1 MASANDFCADSFWG
15 IVQTIALSPPFP
27 SECFSHTVLVG
38 LPALFLCATFPVIY
52 LQIKTSA
59 AHVLPW
65 TTLQSMK
72 WLLGSLMVGNRVF
85 LLLFSLWRT
94 LFDFKSEPLVNLVYP
109 IVQSI
114 AMILVLVLMNE
125 SRKGGLSNPGAIFC
139 TWLIFAVCGAP
150 EFYAWIMIGSDQK
163 LVGEVDFI
171 QYVCYLAFYPL
182 LLLQLILNCFSD
194 PSPLCDK
201 KHFEYTK
208 THPETSA
215 SFPNRQ
221 IFWWFSALISK
232 ASKKSLEVR
241 FPALAIRWFHA
252 LFEADDLF
260 ELDDTLKAN
269 NLITLWETEWN
280 KSIRDYEIL
289 KSTAEL
295 PIKEHYSTEKSPLF
309 IGNGKKYGTTLPGD
323 QLSEVIVPP
332 SVIAVLW
339 RLFKWELIGASVV
352 KFLSDLLQFANP
364 GFLSLLISFTED
376 RNVPLYQGIFYS
388 VGLFICSILRSLLL
402 NNYYT
407 MMTRVG
413 TKIQIVLTTAVYNKT
428 LKLSNSSRRQK
439 THGEIV
445 NLMAIDVDR
454 FRLITP
460 QLQQYWSSPL
470 QVIVCMFL
478 LWQTIGYAVIAGFF
492 VMISVIPLN
501 IGISFLSKQ
510 WTSQQMVHKDERIRK
525 ISEVLSGLKVV
536 KLYAWEPAMEAVIDK
551 IRVVEMALVRKAAV
565 ARTVADILN
574 IATPF
579 LVALVTFTTYTL
591 LSSSNVLTPQIAFV
605 SLTLFNQLRAP
616 LIMAAELISQTIQ
629 VAVSNERLKEFLIAE
644 ELSETAVDVDEDGQ
658 CYSHSVD
665 ISMST
670 LAWHR
675 HEPPQLQ
682 GINLKVAK
690 GQLMAIVGAVG
701 VGKSSLLL
709 GILGEMEK
717 VCGYIGRRGT
727 FAYVPQQSWIRNTT
741 LRDNIIMGKTFD
753 RNFYER
759 VIEACALDEDLKQLP
774 NGDRTEIG
782 EKGINLSGGQKARV
796 ALARA
801 IYQDRDVYLLDDPLS
816 AVDAHVSKHIFTN
829 VIGSEGLLKCKTR
842 ILVTHA
848 LSFLKDTDIVVVMR
862 GGSITHTATYDS
874 LRNSD
879 VSEIIQESPHGIE
892 ESPNSES
899 SEIRLQYMPLI
910 FRSNSD
916 DNEDELDADEV
927 RSVVSRNSRTS
938 RESKKAR
945 QYLPVNCILKL
956 LGLSIT
962 VKFSVY
968 MVYLKS
974 IGILR
979 YFVPFVVALVLNSV
993 FLMARNLWLSD
1004 WSNDNIP
1011 EVDKGLA
1018 KPLGIRLGIYA
1029 LFGILEVVF
1038 LYLALSALI
1047 LGAVVASLKL
1057 HKPLLHNILRS
1068 PLSHFDVTPLGRILN
1083 RLGKVSICKWC
1094 TYHVSLCYYLSFRIS
1109 YVTLLCLWIEDCLSF
1124 SSSIMSVFQHYFIP
1138 CSRQL
1143 QRLTAISRSPIY
1155 SHFDESIQ
1163 GATIIR
1169 AFGWINMFNTQNV
1182 EKVLERGFSFLYFKL
1197 LRANIRWLAVRLE
1210 LLGSIVILA
1219 TSLLAVMSRD
1229 WGTMSAGAIGLSVS
1243 YSLSITFMLNFF
1255 MRQLSE
1261 IETNIVAVER
1271 IKEYTETAV
1280 EAPWRCRHPPPI
1292 DWPRGEISIYNYS
1305 ARYRPGLDLVIKD
1318 VTVHISPV
1326 EKIGLVGR
1334 TGSGKSSLVLALF
1347 RIIEPASGKILI
1359 DGVDITTIGLHDLRE
1374 RLTIIP
1380 QDPVLF
1386 SGTLRFNL
1394 DPIQKHTDAEL
1405 WSAIEHANLKHFVQ
1419 SFPLGFQHQVD
1430 ECGHNISAGQRQL
1443 ICLTRALMRKSRL
1456 IVLDEATAS
1465 VDSQTDMLIQV
1476 SFLASNLQRSFFSFQ
1491 TTIRSQFSSSTIITI
1506 AHRLNTIFDYD
1517 RVLVMDAGR
1526 VAEFDTPQ
1534 QLLARNSIFRSMA
1547 INANLM

>member
-1 MASANDFCADSFWG
+1 
-15 IVQTIALSPPFP
+15 
-27 SECFSHTVLVG
+27 
-38 LPALFLCATFPVIY
+38 
-52 LQIKTSA
+52 
-59 AHVLPW
+59 
-65 TTLQSMK
+65 
-72 WLLGSLMVGNRVF
+72 
-85 LLLFSLWRT
+85 
-94 LFDFKSEPLVNLVYP
+94 
-109 IVQSI
+109 
-114 AMILVLVLMNE
+114 
-125 SRKGGLSNPGAIFC
+125 
-139 TWLIFAVCGAP
+139 
-150 EFYAWIMIGSDQK
+150 
-163 LVGEVDFI
+163 
-171 QYVCYLAFYPL
+171 
-182 LLLQLILNCFSD
+182 
-194 PSPLCDK
+194 
-201 KHFEYTK
+201 
-208 THPETSA
+208 
-215 SFPNRQ
+215 
-221 IFWWFSALISK
+221 
-232 ASKKSLEVR
+232 
-241 FPALAIRWFHA
+241 
-252 LFEADDLF
+252 
-260 ELDDTLKAN
+260 
-269 NLITLWETEWN
+269 
-280 KSIRDYEIL
+280 
-289 KSTAEL
+289 
-295 PIKEHYSTEKSPLF
+295 
-309 IGNGKKYGTTLPGD
+309 
-323 QLSEVIVPP
+323 
-332 SVIAVLW
+332 
-339 RLFKWELIGASVV
+339 
-352 KFLSDLLQFANP
+352 
-364 GFLSLLISFTED
+364 
-376 RNVPLYQGIFYS
+376 
-388 VGLFICSILRSLLL
+388 
-402 NNYYT
+402 
-407 MMTRVG
+407 
-413 TKIQIVLTTAVYNKT
+413 
-428 LKLSNSSRRQK
+428 
-439 THGEIV
+439 
-445 NLMAIDVDR
+445 
-454 FRLITP
+454 
-460 QLQQYWSSPL
+460 
-470 QVIVCMFL
+470 
-478 LWQTIGYAVIAGFF
+478 
-492 VMISVIPLN
+492 
-501 IGISFLSKQ
+501 
-510 WTSQQMVHKDERIRK
+510 
-525 ISEVLSGLKVV
+525 
-536 KLYAWEPAMEAVIDK
+536 
-551 IRVVEMALVRKAAV
+551 
-565 ARTVADILN
+565 
-574 IATPF
+574 
-579 LVALVTFTTYTL
+579 
-591 LSSSNVLTPQIAFV
+591 
-605 SLTLFNQLRAP
+605 
-616 LIMAAELISQTIQ
+616 
-629 VAVSNERLKEFLIAE
+629 
-644 ELSETAVDVDEDGQ
+644 
-658 CYSHSVD
+658 
-665 ISMST
+665 
-670 LAWHR
+670 
-675 HEPPQLQ
+675 
-682 GINLKVAK
+682 
-690 GQLMAIVGAVG
+690 
-701 VGKSSLLL
+701 
-709 GILGEMEK
+709 MEK

-899 SEIRLQYMPLI
+899 SEI
-910 FRSNSD
+910 SNSD
-916 DNEDELDADEV
+916 DNEDELDADEKYFL
-927 RSVVSRNSRTS
+927 NK
-938 RESKKAR
+938 E
-945 QYLPVNCILKL
+945 
-956 LGLSIT
+956 LGNLIEKEEIALGR

-1083 RLGKVSICKWC
+1083 RLGKDMEVVDLRLS
-1094 TYHVSLCYYLSFRIS
+1094 SSFRFLAIA
-1109 YVTLLCLWIEDCLSF
+1109 F
-1124 SSSIMSVFQHYFIP
+1124 MSVLQTCIIISISTPLFIVVIIPIFVIYLLVLHYFIP

-1163 GATIIR
+1163 
-1169 AFGWINMFNTQNV
+1169 
-1182 EKVLERGFSFLYFKL
+1182 
-1197 LRANIRWLAVRLE
+1197 
-1210 LLGSIVILA
+1210 A

-1465 VDSQTDMLIQV
+1465 VDSQTDMLIQ
-1476 SFLASNLQRSFFSFQ
+1476 